1 MNNIIKSFFN
11 FTLYLFVWTISSILA
26 ILFRYDFK
34 LSVDVAVKILPS
46 LFLFILT
53 FYVIGY
59 FDRKIF
65 GLPSK
70 SSFEE
75 FFSFS
80 RKFLITGFVCFIFL
94 LIYPNFILP
103 KSYPILASILSLGF
117 YAIVNKL
124 AKFYYQ
130 KILIKNSS
138 ITVAIYGAGMQGQLL
153 LQKILNDQT
162 LDWKP
167 IVIFDDNSNLKI
179 TRLNGIKVVTG
190 VSLPTLFKK
199 YNLKILIVSFS
210 QISNIKLQEIQE
222 ICNNHDVQLLIIS
235 PIKAITGKEFSISD
249 IRKPTQEEL
258 IGKSSIKAD
267 YNLVKAF
274 ISGKVVLVTG
284 AGGSIG
290 SELARQINSFNP
302 KELYLLDRDESGLLE
317 VSLSLNIHDG
327 RMAPKLVLADI
338 RDEVRISDLIAK
350 IKPQIIFHAAALK
363 HLNIL
368 EMYPEEAFKTNLIG
382 TNTLLKEAAK
392 NGVMTFVNV
401 STDKAADPIS
411 VLGKTKLIAEK
422 LTAGYSSSNSDTE
435 IRFLSVRFGN
445 VFGSRGSVIHTF
457 LKQIEQGGPVTIT
470 DPMVKRYFMTIED
483 AVHLVLRAATQGES
497 GDTLILR
504 MGDPVPIMDI
514 ANKLIKSSGKEI
526 KLQFTS
532 LRPGEKLNEL
542 LVGKNE
548 KILESNYSE
557 IMRVKVDPISWE
569 NSPKSWQE
577 LIKIFDDELTD
588 QN

>member
-11 FTLYLFVWTISSILA
+11 FILYLFVWTISSVLA

-59 FDRKIF
+59 LDRKMF

-80 RKFLITGFVCFIFL
+80 RKFLITGFVCFLFL

-103 KSYPILASILSLGF
+103 KSYPILTSILSLGF

-222 ICNNHDVQLLIIS
+222 ICNIHDVQLLIIS
-235 PIKAITGKEFSISD
+235 PIKAITGKEFSMSD

-302 KELYLLDRDESGLLE
+302 KELNLLDRDESGLLE

-368 EMYPEEAFKTNLIG
+368 EMYPEEAFKTNVIG

-392 NGVMTFVNV
+392 NGVMTFINI

-411 VLGKTKLIAEK
+411 VLGKTKLLAEK
-422 LTAGYSSSNSDTE
+422 LTAGYSSSNNDTK

-526 KLQFTS
+526 KLRFTS

-548 KILESNYSE
+548 HILESDFSE
-557 IMRVKVDPISWE
+557 IMRVKVDPIKPQDAS
-569 NSPKSWQE
+569 KHWQE
-577 LIKIFDDELTD
+577 L
-588 QN
+588 N

>member
-11 FTLYLFVWTISSILA
+11 FILYLFVWTISSILA

-59 FDRKIF
+59 LDRKMF

-103 KSYPILASILSLGF
+103 KSYPILTSILSLGF

-130 KILIKNSS
+130 KILIKKSS

-222 ICNNHDVQLLIIS
+222 ICNIHDVQLLIIS

-302 KELYLLDRDESGLLE
+302 KELHLLDRDESGLLD

-327 RMAPKLVLADI
+327 RMPPKLVLADI
-338 RDEVRISDLIAK
+338 RDEARISDLLAM

-368 EMYPEEAFKTNLIG
+368 EMYPEEAFKTNVIG

-392 NGVMTFVNV
+392 NGVVTFINI

-411 VLGKTKLIAEK
+411 VLGKTKLLAEK
-422 LTAGYSSSNSDTE
+422 LTAGYSSSNNDTK

-526 KLQFTS
+526 ELRFTS

-548 KILESNYSE
+548 HILESDFSE
-557 IMRVKVDPISWE
+557 IMRVKVDPIKPQDAS
-569 NSPKSWQE
+569 KHWQE
-577 LIKIFDDELTD
+577 L
-588 QN
+588 N

>member
-11 FTLYLFVWTISSILA
+11 FILYLFVWTISSILA

-53 FYVIGY
+53 FYIIGY
-59 FDRKIF
+59 LDRKMF

-94 LIYPNFILP
+94 LIYPSFILH
-103 KSYPILASILSLGF
+103 KSYPILTSILSLGF

-167 IVIFDDNSNLKI
+167 IVIFDDNSNLKV

-222 ICNNHDVQLLIIS
+222 ICNIHDVQLLIIS

-302 KELYLLDRDESGLLE
+302 QELYLLDRDESGLLE

-327 RMAPKLVLADI
+327 RMPPKLVLADI

-350 IKPQIIFHAAALK
+350 IRPQIIFHAAALK

-368 EMYPEEAFKTNLIG
+368 EMYPEEAFKTNVIG
-382 TNTLLKEAAK
+382 TNTLLKESSR
-392 NGVMTFVNV
+392 NGVTTFINI

-411 VLGKTKLIAEK
+411 VLGKSKLLAEK
-422 LTAGYSSSNSDTE
+422 LTAGYSSSNNDTE
-435 IRFLSVRFGN
+435 TRFLSVRFGN

-497 GDTLILR
+497 GDTLILK
-504 MGDPVPIMDI
+504 MGDPVPIIDI
-514 ANKLIKSSGKEI
+514 ANKLIISSGKEI
-526 KLQFTS
+526 KLRFTS

-548 KILESNYSE
+548 HILESDFSE
-557 IMRVKVDPISWE
+557 IMRVKVEPIK
-569 NSPKSWQE
+569 PQDALKHWQE
-577 LIKIFDDELTD
+577 L
-588 QN
+588 N

>member
-94 LIYPNFILP
+94 LIYPGFILP
-103 KSYPILASILSLGF
+103 KSYPILTSILSLGF

-222 ICNNHDVQLLIIS
+222 ICNNHNVQLLIIS

-368 EMYPEEAFKTNLIG
+368 EMYPEEAFKTNVIG
-382 TNTLLKEAAK
+382 TNNLLKEAAK

-504 MGDPVPIMDI
+504 MGDPVPIIDI

-526 KLQFTS
+526 KLMFTS

-548 KILESNYSE
+548 QILESDFSE
-557 IMRVKVDPISWE
+557 IMRVKVDPIKPQDAS
-569 NSPKSWQE
+569 KHWQE
-577 LIKIFDDELTD
+577 L
-588 QN
+588 N

>member
-11 FTLYLFVWTISSILA
+11 FILYLFVWTISSILA

-53 FYVIGY
+53 FYIIGY
-59 FDRKIF
+59 LDRKMF

-80 RKFLITGFVCFIFL
+80 RKFLVTGFVCFIFL
-94 LIYPNFILP
+94 LIYPGFILP
-103 KSYPILASILSLGF
+103 KSYPILTSILSLGF

-222 ICNNHDVQLLIIS
+222 ICNIHDVQLLIIS

-267 YNLVKAF
+267 YNFVKVF

-302 KELYLLDRDESGLLE
+302 QELYLLDRDESGLLE
-317 VSLSLNIHDG
+317 VSLSLNVHDG
-327 RMAPKLVLADI
+327 RMPPKLVLADI
-338 RDEVRISDLIAK
+338 RDEVRISDLIAR

-368 EMYPEEAFKTNLIG
+368 EMYPEEAFKTNVIG
-382 TNTLLKEAAK
+382 TNTLLKESAR
-392 NGVMTFVNV
+392 NGVMTFVNI

-411 VLGKTKLIAEK
+411 VLGKSKLLAEK
-422 LTAGYSSSNSDTE
+422 LTAGYSSSNNDTE
-435 IRFLSVRFGN
+435 TRFLSVRFGN

-470 DPMVKRYFMTIED
+470 DPLVKRYFMTIED

-497 GDTLILR
+497 GDTLILK
-504 MGDPVPIMDI
+504 MGDPVPIIDI
-514 ANKLIKSSGKEI
+514 ANKLIISSGKEI
-526 KLQFTS
+526 KLRFTS

-548 KILESNYSE
+548 HILESDFSE
-557 IMRVKVDPISWE
+557 IMRVKVEPIKPQDAS
-569 NSPKSWQE
+569 KHWQE
-577 LIKIFDDELTD
+577 L
-588 QN
+588 N

>member
-11 FTLYLFVWTISSILA
+11 FILYLFVWTISSILA

-53 FYVIGY
+53 FYIIGY
-59 FDRKIF
+59 LDRKMF

-80 RKFLITGFVCFIFL
+80 RKFLVTGFVCFIFL
-94 LIYPNFILP
+94 LVYPSFILP
-103 KSYPILASILSLGF
+103 KSYPILTSILSLGF

-167 IVIFDDNSNLKI
+167 IVIFDDNSNLKV

-222 ICNNHDVQLLIIS
+222 ICNIHDVQLLIIS

-267 YNLVKAF
+267 YNLVKSF

-302 KELYLLDRDESGLLE
+302 QELYLLDRDESGLLE

-327 RMAPKLVLADI
+327 RMPPKLVLADI

-368 EMYPEEAFKTNLIG
+368 EMYPEEAFKTNVIG
-382 TNTLLKEAAK
+382 TNTLLKESSR
-392 NGVMTFVNV
+392 NGVMTFINI

-411 VLGKTKLIAEK
+411 VLGKSKLLAEK
-422 LTAGYSSSNSDTE
+422 LTAGYSSSNNDTE
-435 IRFLSVRFGN
+435 TRFLSVRFGN

-526 KLQFTS
+526 ELRFTS

-548 KILESNYSE
+548 HILESDFSE
-557 IMRVKVDPISWE
+557 IMRVKVEPIKPQDAS
-569 NSPKSWQE
+569 KHWQE
-577 LIKIFDDELTD
+577 L
-588 QN
+588 N

>member
-11 FTLYLFVWTISSILA
+11 FILYLFVWTISSILA

-53 FYVIGY
+53 FYIIGY
-59 FDRKIF
+59 LDRKMF

-75 FFSFS
+75 FFSIS
-80 RKFLITGFVCFIFL
+80 RKFLVTGFVCFIFL
-94 LIYPNFILP
+94 LIYPSFILP
-103 KSYPILASILSLGF
+103 KSYPILTSILSLGF

-222 ICNNHDVQLLIIS
+222 ICNIHDVQLLIIS

-302 KELYLLDRDESGLLE
+302 QELYLLDRDESGLLE

-327 RMAPKLVLADI
+327 RMPPKLVLADI

-368 EMYPEEAFKTNLIG
+368 EMYPEEAFKTNVIG
-382 TNTLLKEAAK
+382 TNTLLKEAVR
-392 NGVMTFVNV
+392 NRVMTFINI

-411 VLGKTKLIAEK
+411 VLGNSKLLAEK
-422 LTAGYSSSNSDTE
+422 LTAGYSSNNNDTE
-435 IRFLSVRFGN
+435 TRFLSVRFGN

-497 GDTLILR
+497 GDTLILK
-504 MGDPVPIMDI
+504 MGDPVPIIDI
-514 ANKLIKSSGKEI
+514 ANKLIISSGKEI
-526 KLQFTS
+526 KLRFTS

-548 KILESNYSE
+548 HILESDFSE
-557 IMRVKVDPISWE
+557 IMRVKVEPIKPQDAS
-569 NSPKSWQE
+569 KHWQE
-577 LIKIFDDELTD
+577 L
-588 QN
+588 N

>member
-11 FTLYLFVWTISSILA
+11 FILYLFVWTISSILA

-53 FYVIGY
+53 FYIIGY
-59 FDRKIF
+59 LDRKMF

-75 FFSFS
+75 FFSIS
-80 RKFLITGFVCFIFL
+80 RKFLVTGFVCFIFL
-94 LIYPNFILP
+94 LIYPSFILP
-103 KSYPILASILSLGF
+103 KSYPILTSILSLGF

-222 ICNNHDVQLLIIS
+222 ICNIHDVQLLIIS

-302 KELYLLDRDESGLLE
+302 QELYLLDRDESGLLE

-327 RMAPKLVLADI
+327 RMPPKLVLADI
-338 RDEVRISDLIAK
+338 RDEVRISDLMAK

-368 EMYPEEAFKTNLIG
+368 EMYPEEAFKTNVIG
-382 TNTLLKEAAK
+382 TNTLLKEAVR
-392 NGVMTFVNV
+392 NRVMTFINI

-411 VLGKTKLIAEK
+411 VLGNSKLLAEK
-422 LTAGYSSSNSDTE
+422 LTAGYSSNNNDTE
-435 IRFLSVRFGN
+435 TRFLSVRFGN

-526 KLQFTS
+526 ELRFTS

-548 KILESNYSE
+548 HILESDFSE
-557 IMRVKVDPISWE
+557 IMRVKVEPIK
-569 NSPKSWQE
+569 PQDALKHWQE
-577 LIKIFDDELTD
+577 L
-588 QN
+588 N

>member
-80 RKFLITGFVCFIFL
+80 RKFLITGFICFISL

-103 KSYPILASILSLGF
+103 KSYPILTSILSLGF
-117 YAIVNKL
+117 YAVVNKL

-222 ICNNHDVQLLIIS
+222 ICNINDVQLLIIS
-235 PIKAITGKEFSISD
+235 PIKAITGKEFTISD

-267 YNLVKAF
+267 YNLVKTF
-274 ISGKVVLVTG
+274 ISSKVVLVTG

-302 KELYLLDRDESGLLE
+302 RELYLLDRDESGLLD

-327 RMAPKLVLADI
+327 RMPPKLVLADI
-338 RDEVRISDLIAK
+338 RDEVRISDLIAR

-368 EMYPEEAFKTNLIG
+368 EMYPEEAFKTNVIG
-382 TNTLLKEAAK
+382 TNTLLNEAAK
-392 NGVMTFVNV
+392 NRVMTFINI

-411 VLGKTKLIAEK
+411 VLGKTKLLAEK
-422 LTAGYSSSNSDTE
+422 LTAGYQSNNEDKS
-435 IRFLSVRFGN
+435 IKYLSVRFGN

-504 MGDPVPIMDI
+504 MGDPVSIMDI

>member
-1 MNNIIKSFFN
+1 M
-11 FTLYLFVWTISSILA
+11 
-26 ILFRYDFK
+26 
-34 LSVDVAVKILPS
+34 AVKILPS

-53 FYVIGY
+53 FYIIGY
-59 FDRKIF
+59 LDRKMF

-94 LIYPNFILP
+94 LIYPSFILP
-103 KSYPILASILSLGF
+103 KSYPILTSILSLGF
-117 YAIVNKL
+117 YAIANKL

-222 ICNNHDVQLLIIS
+222 ICNIHDVQLLIIS

-302 KELYLLDRDESGLLE
+302 QELYLLDRDESGLLE

-327 RMAPKLVLADI
+327 RMPPKLVLADI

-350 IKPQIIFHAAALK
+350 IKPKIIFHAAALK

-368 EMYPEEAFKTNLIG
+368 EMYPEEAFKTNVIG
-382 TNTLLKEAAK
+382 TNTLLKESSR
-392 NGVMTFVNV
+392 NGVTTFINI

-411 VLGKTKLIAEK
+411 VLGKSKLLAEK
-422 LTAGYSSSNSDTE
+422 LTAGYSSSNNDTE
-435 IRFLSVRFGN
+435 TRFLSVRFGN

-497 GDTLILR
+497 GDTLILK
-504 MGDPVPIMDI
+504 MGDPVPIIDI

-526 KLQFTS
+526 KLRFTS

-548 KILESNYSE
+548 HILESDFSE
-557 IMRVKVDPISWE
+557 IMRVKVEPIK
-569 NSPKSWQE
+569 PQDALKHWQE
-577 LIKIFDDELTD
+577 L
-588 QN
+588 N

>member
-103 KSYPILASILSLGF
+103 KSYPILTSILSLGF
-117 YAIVNKL
+117 YAVVNKL

-153 LQKILNDQT
+153 LQKVLNDQT

-222 ICNNHDVQLLIIS
+222 ICNIHDVQLLIIS

-327 RMAPKLVLADI
+327 QMAPKLVLADI

-368 EMYPEEAFKTNLIG
+368 EMYPEEAFKTNVIG
-382 TNTLLKEAAK
+382 TNNLLKEAAK
-392 NGVMTFVNV
+392 NGVMTFINV

-411 VLGKTKLIAEK
+411 VLGKTKLLAEK

-483 AVHLVLRAATQGES
+483 AIYLVLKAASLNQTGVTQILNMGEPI
-497 GDTLILR
+497 LIE
-504 MGDPVPIMDI
+504 DI
-514 ANKLIKSSGKEI
+514 AQRMILSSGKSI
-526 KLQFTS
+526 KIEFGQ
-532 LRPGEKLNEL
+532 LRSGEKLHESLIGQQEVIQEQISDDLITIKVEGENIDSS
-542 LVGKNE
+542 
-548 KILESNYSE
+548 ILTWNQFKQRYFPT
-557 IMRVKVDPISWE
+557 K
-569 NSPKSWQE
+569 
-577 LIKIFDDELTD
+577 T
-588 QN
+588 

>member
-11 FTLYLFVWTISSILA
+11 FILYLFVWTISSILA

-53 FYVIGY
+53 FYIIGY
-59 FDRKIF
+59 LDRKMF

-75 FFSFS
+75 FFSIS
-80 RKFLITGFVCFIFL
+80 RKFLVTGFVCFIFL
-94 LIYPNFILP
+94 LIYPSFILP
-103 KSYPILASILSLGF
+103 KSYPILTSILSLGF

-179 TRLNGIKVVTG
+179 TRLNGIKVVTD

-222 ICNNHDVQLLIIS
+222 ICNIHDVQLLIIS

-302 KELYLLDRDESGLLE
+302 QELYLLDRDESGLLE

-327 RMAPKLVLADI
+327 RMPPKLVLADI

-350 IKPQIIFHAAALK
+350 IRPQIIFHAAALK

-368 EMYPEEAFKTNLIG
+368 EMYPEEAFKTNVIG
-382 TNTLLKEAAK
+382 TNTLLKEAVR
-392 NGVMTFVNV
+392 NRVMTFINI

-411 VLGKTKLIAEK
+411 VLGNSKLLAEK
-422 LTAGYSSSNSDTE
+422 LTAGYSSSNNDTE
-435 IRFLSVRFGN
+435 TRFLSVRFGN

-526 KLQFTS
+526 ELRFTS

-548 KILESNYSE
+548 HILESDFSE
-557 IMRVKVDPISWE
+557 IMRVKVEPIK
-569 NSPKSWQE
+569 PQDALKHWQE
-577 LIKIFDDELTD
+577 L
-588 QN
+588 N

>member
-11 FTLYLFVWTISSILA
+11 FILYLFVWTISSILA

-53 FYVIGY
+53 FYIIGY
-59 FDRKIF
+59 LDRKMF

-75 FFSFS
+75 FFSIS
-80 RKFLITGFVCFIFL
+80 RKFLVTGFVCFIFL
-94 LIYPNFILP
+94 LIYPSFILP
-103 KSYPILASILSLGF
+103 KSYPILTSILSLGF

-222 ICNNHDVQLLIIS
+222 ICNIHDVQLLIIS

-302 KELYLLDRDESGLLE
+302 QELYLLDRDESGLLE

-327 RMAPKLVLADI
+327 RMPPKLVLADI
-338 RDEVRISDLIAK
+338 RDEVRISDLIAR

-368 EMYPEEAFKTNLIG
+368 EMYPEEAFKTNVIG
-382 TNTLLKEAAK
+382 TNTLLKEAAR
-392 NGVMTFVNV
+392 NGVMTFINI

-411 VLGKTKLIAEK
+411 VLGKSKLLAEK
-422 LTAGYSSSNSDTE
+422 LTAGYSSSNNDTE
-435 IRFLSVRFGN
+435 TRFLSVRFGN

-497 GDTLILR
+497 GDTLILK
-504 MGDPVPIMDI
+504 MGDPVPIIDI
-514 ANKLIKSSGKEI
+514 ANKLIISSGKEI
-526 KLQFTS
+526 KLRFTS

-548 KILESNYSE
+548 HILESDFSE
-557 IMRVKVDPISWE
+557 IMRVKVEPIK
-569 NSPKSWQE
+569 PQDALKHWQE
-577 LIKIFDDELTD
+577 L
-588 QN
+588 N

>member
-80 RKFLITGFVCFIFL
+80 RKFLITGFICFIFL

-103 KSYPILASILSLGF
+103 KSYPILTSILSLGF

-167 IVIFDDNSNLKI
+167 IVILDDNSNLKI

-210 QISNIKLQEIQE
+210 QISNNKLQEIQE
-222 ICNNHDVQLLIIS
+222 ICNINDVQLLIIS
-235 PIKAITGKEFSISD
+235 PIKAITGKEFTISD

-274 ISGKVVLVTG
+274 ISSKVVLVTG

-290 SELARQINSFNP
+290 SELARQISSFNP
-302 KELYLLDRDESGLLE
+302 RELYLLDRDESGLLD
-317 VSLSLNIHDG
+317 VSLSLNIQDG
-327 RMAPKLVLADI
+327 RIPPKLVLADI
-338 RDEVRISDLIAK
+338 RDEIRISDLIAR

-368 EMYPEEAFKTNLIG
+368 EMYPEEAFKTNVIG
-382 TNTLLKEAAK
+382 TNTLLNEAAK
-392 NGVMTFVNV
+392 NRVMTFINI

-411 VLGKTKLIAEK
+411 VLGKTKLLAEK
-422 LTAGYSSSNSDTE
+422 LTAGYQSNNEDKN
-435 IRFLSVRFGN
+435 IKYLSVRFGN

-504 MGDPVPIMDI
+504 MGDPVSIMDI

-526 KLQFTS
+526 KLEFTS

-569 NSPKSWQE
+569 NSPKSCQE

>member
-11 FTLYLFVWTISSILA
+11 FILYLFVWTISSILA

-53 FYVIGY
+53 FYIIGY
-59 FDRKIF
+59 LDSKIF

-80 RKFLITGFVCFIFL
+80 RKFLITGIVCFIFL

-103 KSYPILASILSLGF
+103 KSYPILTSILSLGF
-117 YAIVNKL
+117 YAIVSKL

-138 ITVAIYGAGMQGQLL
+138 ITAAIYGAGMQGQLL
-153 LQKILNDQT
+153 LQKILNDPT

-179 TRLNGIKVVTG
+179 TRLNGIKVVTD

-222 ICNNHDVQLLIIS
+222 ICNIHDVQLLIIS

-267 YNLVKAF
+267 YNLVKSF

-302 KELYLLDRDESGLLE
+302 QELYLLDRDESGLLE

-327 RMAPKLVLADI
+327 QMSPKLVLADI

-350 IKPQIIFHAAALK
+350 IRPQIIFHAAALK

-368 EMYPEEAFKTNLIG
+368 EMYPEEAFKTNVIG

-392 NGVMTFVNV
+392 NGVMTFINI

-411 VLGKTKLIAEK
+411 VLGKSKLLAEK
-422 LTAGYSSSNSDTE
+422 LTAGYSSNNNDTE
-435 IRFLSVRFGN
+435 TRFLSVRFGN

-497 GDTLILR
+497 GDTLILQ
-504 MGDPVPIMDI
+504 MGDPVPIIDI

-526 KLQFTS
+526 KLRFTS

-548 KILESNYSE
+548 HILESDFRE
-557 IMRVKVDPISWE
+557 IMRVKVDPI
-569 NSPKSWQE
+569 KSQDALKHWQE
-577 LIKIFDDELTD
+577 L
-588 QN
+588 N

>member
-1 MNNIIKSFFN
+1 
-11 FTLYLFVWTISSILA
+11 
-26 ILFRYDFK
+26 
-34 LSVDVAVKILPS
+34 
-46 LFLFILT
+46 
-53 FYVIGY
+53 
-59 FDRKIF
+59 
-65 GLPSK
+65 
-70 SSFEE
+70 
-75 FFSFS
+75 
-80 RKFLITGFVCFIFL
+80 
-94 LIYPNFILP
+94 
-103 KSYPILASILSLGF
+103 
-117 YAIVNKL
+117 
-124 AKFYYQ
+124 
-130 KILIKNSS
+130 
-138 ITVAIYGAGMQGQLL
+138 MQGQLL

-179 TRLNGIKVVTG
+179 TRLNGIKVVTD

-222 ICNNHDVQLLIIS
+222 ICNIHDVRLLIIS

-267 YNLVKAF
+267 YNLVKSF

-302 KELYLLDRDESGLLE
+302 QELYLLDRDESGLLE

-327 RMAPKLVLADI
+327 QMSPKLVLADI

-368 EMYPEEAFKTNLIG
+368 EMYPEEAFKTNVIG

-392 NGVMTFVNV
+392 NGVMTFINI

-411 VLGKTKLIAEK
+411 VLGKSKLLAEK
-422 LTAGYSSSNSDTE
+422 LTAGYSSNNNDTE
-435 IRFLSVRFGN
+435 TRFLSVRFGN

-497 GDTLILR
+497 GDTLILQ
-504 MGDPVPIMDI
+504 MGDPVPIIDI

-526 KLQFTS
+526 KLRFTS

-548 KILESNYSE
+548 HILESDFRE
-557 IMRVKVDPISWE
+557 IMRVKVDPI
-569 NSPKSWQE
+569 KSQDALKHWQE
-577 LIKIFDDELTD
+577 L
-588 QN
+588 N

>member
-103 KSYPILASILSLGF
+103 KSYPILTSILSLGF

-222 ICNNHDVQLLIIS
+222 ICNNHNVQLLIIS

-368 EMYPEEAFKTNLIG
+368 EMYPEEAFKTNVIG
-382 TNTLLKEAAK
+382 TNNLLKEAAK

-504 MGDPVPIMDI
+504 MGDPVPIIDI

-526 KLQFTS
+526 KLMFTS

-548 KILESNYSE
+548 QILESDFSE
-557 IMRVKVDPISWE
+557 IMRVKVDPIKPQDAS
-569 NSPKSWQE
+569 KHWQE
-577 LIKIFDDELTD
+577 L
-588 QN
+588 N

>member
-11 FTLYLFVWTISSILA
+11 FILYLFVWTISSILA

-53 FYVIGY
+53 FYIIGY
-59 FDRKIF
+59 LDRKMF

-75 FFSFS
+75 FFSIS
-80 RKFLITGFVCFIFL
+80 RKFLVTGFVCFIFL
-94 LIYPNFILP
+94 LIYPSFILP
-103 KSYPILASILSLGF
+103 KSYPILTSILSLGF

-222 ICNNHDVQLLIIS
+222 ICNIHDVQLLIIS

-302 KELYLLDRDESGLLE
+302 QELYLLDRDESGLLE

-327 RMAPKLVLADI
+327 RMPPKLVLADI

-350 IKPQIIFHAAALK
+350 IRPQIIFHAAALK

-368 EMYPEEAFKTNLIG
+368 EMYPEEAFKTNVIG
-382 TNTLLKEAAK
+382 TNTLLKEAVR
-392 NGVMTFVNV
+392 NRVMTFINI

-411 VLGKTKLIAEK
+411 VLGNSKLLAEK
-422 LTAGYSSSNSDTE
+422 LTAGYSSNNNDTE
-435 IRFLSVRFGN
+435 TRFLSVRFGN

-526 KLQFTS
+526 ELRFTS

-548 KILESNYSE
+548 HILESDFSE
-557 IMRVKVDPISWE
+557 IMRVKVEPIK
-569 NSPKSWQE
+569 PQDALKHWQE
-577 LIKIFDDELTD
+577 L
-588 QN
+588 N

>member
-1 MNNIIKSFFN
+1 
-11 FTLYLFVWTISSILA
+11 
-26 ILFRYDFK
+26 
-34 LSVDVAVKILPS
+34 VAVKILPS

-103 KSYPILASILSLGF
+103 KSYPILTSILSLGF

-167 IVIFDDNSNLKI
+167 IVILDDNSNLKI

-222 ICNNHDVQLLIIS
+222 ICNINDVQLLIIS
-235 PIKAITGKEFSISD
+235 PIKAITGKEFTISD

-274 ISGKVVLVTG
+274 ISSKVVLVTG

-302 KELYLLDRDESGLLE
+302 RELYLLDRDESGLLD

-327 RMAPKLVLADI
+327 RMPPKLVLADI
-338 RDEVRISDLIAK
+338 RDEVRISDLIAR

-368 EMYPEEAFKTNLIG
+368 EMYPEEAFKTNVIG
-382 TNTLLKEAAK
+382 TNTLLNEAAK
-392 NGVMTFVNV
+392 NGVVTFINI

-411 VLGKTKLIAEK
+411 VLGKTKLLAEK
-422 LTAGYSSSNSDTE
+422 LTAGYQSNNEDKN
-435 IRFLSVRFGN
+435 IKYLSVRFGN

-504 MGDPVPIMDI
+504 MGDPVSIMDI

-526 KLQFTS
+526 KLEFTS

-569 NSPKSWQE
+569 NSPKSCQE

>member
-103 KSYPILASILSLGF
+103 KSYPILTSILSLGF

-368 EMYPEEAFKTNLIG
+368 EMYPEEAFKTNVIG
-382 TNTLLKEAAK
+382 TNNLLKEAAK

-504 MGDPVPIMDI
+504 MGDPVPIIDI

-526 KLQFTS
+526 KLMFTS

-548 KILESNYSE
+548 HILESDFSE
-557 IMRVKVDPISWE
+557 IMRVKVDPIKPQDAS
-569 NSPKSWQE
+569 KHWQE
-577 LIKIFDDELTD
+577 L
-588 QN
+588 N

>member
-94 LIYPNFILP
+94 LVYPNFILP
-103 KSYPILASILSLGF
+103 KSYPILTSILSLGF

-302 KELYLLDRDESGLLE
+302 KELHLLDRDESGLLD

-327 RMAPKLVLADI
+327 RIPPKLVLADI
-338 RDEVRISDLIAK
+338 RDEVRISDLIAR

-368 EMYPEEAFKTNLIG
+368 EMYPEEAFKTNVIG
-382 TNTLLKEAAK
+382 TNTLLNEATK
-392 NGVMTFVNV
+392 NRVMTFINI

-411 VLGKTKLIAEK
+411 VLGKTKLLAEK
-422 LTAGYSSSNSDTE
+422 LTAGYQSNNEDKN
-435 IRFLSVRFGN
+435 IKYLSVRFGN

-504 MGDPVPIMDI
+504 MGDPVSIMDI

-569 NSPKSWQE
+569 NSPKSWQK

>member
-11 FTLYLFVWTISSILA
+11 FILYLFVWTISSILA

-59 FDRKIF
+59 LDRKMF

-94 LIYPNFILP
+94 LIYPSFILP
-103 KSYPILASILSLGF
+103 KSYPILTSILSLGF

-167 IVIFDDNSNLKI
+167 IVIFDDNSNLKV

-190 VSLPTLFKK
+190 ISLPTLFKK

-222 ICNNHDVQLLIIS
+222 ICNIHDVQLLIIS

-302 KELYLLDRDESGLLE
+302 QELYLLDRDESGLLE

-327 RMAPKLVLADI
+327 RMPPKLVLADI

-368 EMYPEEAFKTNLIG
+368 EMYPEEAFKTNVIG
-382 TNTLLKEAAK
+382 TNTLLKEAAR
-392 NGVMTFVNV
+392 NGVMTFVNI

-411 VLGKTKLIAEK
+411 VLGKSKLLAEK
-422 LTAGYSSSNSDTE
+422 LTAGYSSSNNDTE
-435 IRFLSVRFGN
+435 TRFLSVRFGN

-470 DPMVKRYFMTIED
+470 DPLVKRYFMTIED

-497 GDTLILR
+497 GDTLILK
-504 MGDPVPIMDI
+504 MGDPVPIIDI
-514 ANKLIKSSGKEI
+514 ANKLIISSGKEI
-526 KLQFTS
+526 KLRFTS

-542 LVGKNE
+542 LVGKDE
-548 KILESNYSE
+548 HILESDFSE
-557 IMRVKVDPISWE
+557 IMRVKVESIKPQDAL
-569 NSPKSWQE
+569 KHWQE
-577 LIKIFDDELTD
+577 L
-588 QN
+588 N

>member
-11 FTLYLFVWTISSILA
+11 FILYLFVWTISSILA

-53 FYVIGY
+53 FYIIGY
-59 FDRKIF
+59 LDRKMF

-94 LIYPNFILP
+94 LIYPGFILP
-103 KSYPILASILSLGF
+103 KSYPILTSILSLGF

-179 TRLNGIKVVTG
+179 NRLNGIKVVTG

-222 ICNNHDVQLLIIS
+222 ICNTHDVQLLIIS

-302 KELYLLDRDESGLLE
+302 QKLYLLDRDESGLLE

-327 RMAPKLVLADI
+327 RMPPKLVLADI

-368 EMYPEEAFKTNLIG
+368 EMYPEEAFKTNVIG

-392 NGVMTFVNV
+392 NGAMTFINI

-411 VLGKTKLIAEK
+411 VLGKSKLLAEK
-422 LTAGYSSSNSDTE
+422 LTAGYSSNNNDTE
-435 IRFLSVRFGN
+435 TRFLSVRFGN

-497 GDTLILR
+497 GDTLILK
-504 MGDPVPIMDI
+504 MGDPVPIIDI

-526 KLQFTS
+526 KLRFTS

-548 KILESNYSE
+548 HILESDFSE
-557 IMRVKVDPISWE
+557 IMRVKVEPIKLE
-569 NSPKSWQE
+569 DALKHWQE
-577 LIKIFDDELTD
+577 L
-588 QN
+588 N

>member
-11 FTLYLFVWTISSILA
+11 FILYLFVWTISSILA

-53 FYVIGY
+53 FYIIGY
-59 FDRKIF
+59 LDRKMF

-75 FFSFS
+75 FFSIS
-80 RKFLITGFVCFIFL
+80 RKFLVTGFVCFIFL
-94 LIYPNFILP
+94 LIYPSFILP
-103 KSYPILASILSLGF
+103 KSYPILTSILSLGF
-117 YAIVNKL
+117 YAIANKL

-222 ICNNHDVQLLIIS
+222 ICNIHDVQLLIIS

-302 KELYLLDRDESGLLE
+302 QELYLLDRDESGLLE

-327 RMAPKLVLADI
+327 RMPPKLVLADI

-350 IKPQIIFHAAALK
+350 IRPQIIFHAAALK

-368 EMYPEEAFKTNLIG
+368 EMYPEEAFKTNVIG
-382 TNTLLKEAAK
+382 TNTLLKEAVR
-392 NGVMTFVNV
+392 NRVMTFINI

-411 VLGKTKLIAEK
+411 VLGKSKLLAEK
-422 LTAGYSSSNSDTE
+422 LTAGYSSSNNDTE
-435 IRFLSVRFGN
+435 TRFLSVRFGN

-497 GDTLILR
+497 GDTLILK
-504 MGDPVPIMDI
+504 MGDPVPIIDI

-526 KLQFTS
+526 ELRFTS

-548 KILESNYSE
+548 HILESDFSE
-557 IMRVKVDPISWE
+557 IMRVKVEPIK
-569 NSPKSWQE
+569 PQDALKHWQE
-577 LIKIFDDELTD
+577 L
-588 QN
+588 N

>member
-11 FTLYLFVWTISSILA
+11 FILYLFVWTISSILA

-53 FYVIGY
+53 FYIIGY
-59 FDRKIF
+59 LDRKMF

-80 RKFLITGFVCFIFL
+80 RKFLVTGFVCFIFL
-94 LIYPNFILP
+94 LVYPSFILP
-103 KSYPILASILSLGF
+103 KSYPILTSILSLGF

-153 LQKILNDQT
+153 LQKILNDQA

-222 ICNNHDVQLLIIS
+222 ICNIHDVRLLIIS

-302 KELYLLDRDESGLLE
+302 QELYLLDRDESGLLE

-327 RMAPKLVLADI
+327 RMPPKLVLADI

-368 EMYPEEAFKTNLIG
+368 EMYPEEAFKTNVIG

-392 NGVMTFVNV
+392 NGVMTFINI

-411 VLGKTKLIAEK
+411 VLGKSKLLAEK
-422 LTAGYSSSNSDTE
+422 LTAGYSSNNNDTE
-435 IRFLSVRFGN
+435 TRFLSVRFGN

-497 GDTLILR
+497 GDTLILQ
-504 MGDPVPIMDI
+504 MGDPVPIIDI

-526 KLQFTS
+526 KLRFTS

-542 LVGKNE
+542 LVGKDE
-548 KILESNYSE
+548 YILESDFRE
-557 IMRVKVDPISWE
+557 IMRVKVEPIKPQDAS
-569 NSPKSWQE
+569 KHWQE
-577 LIKIFDDELTD
+577 L
-588 QN
+588 N

>member
-11 FTLYLFVWTISSILA
+11 FILYLFVWTISSILA

-53 FYVIGY
+53 FYIIGY
-59 FDRKIF
+59 LDRKMF

-75 FFSFS
+75 FFSIS
-80 RKFLITGFVCFIFL
+80 RKFLVTGFVCFIFL
-94 LIYPNFILP
+94 LIYPSFILP
-103 KSYPILASILSLGF
+103 KSYPILTSILSLGF

-222 ICNNHDVQLLIIS
+222 ICNIHDVQLLIIS

-302 KELYLLDRDESGLLE
+302 QELYLLDRDESGLLE

-327 RMAPKLVLADI
+327 RMPPKLVLADI

-368 EMYPEEAFKTNLIG
+368 EMYPEEAFKTNVIG
-382 TNTLLKEAAK
+382 TNTLLKESSR
-392 NGVMTFVNV
+392 NGVMTFINI

-411 VLGKTKLIAEK
+411 VLGKSKLLAEK
-422 LTAGYSSSNSDTE
+422 LTAGYSSSNNDTE
-435 IRFLSVRFGN
+435 TRFLSVRFGN

-526 KLQFTS
+526 ELRFTS

-548 KILESNYSE
+548 HILESDFSE
-557 IMRVKVDPISWE
+557 IMRVKVEPINPQDAS
-569 NSPKSWQE
+569 KHWQE
-577 LIKIFDDELTD
+577 L
-588 QN
+588 N

>member
-11 FTLYLFVWTISSILA
+11 FILYLFVWTISSILA

-34 LSVDVAVKILPS
+34 ISVDVAVKILPS

-53 FYVIGY
+53 FYIIGY
-59 FDRKIF
+59 LDSKIF

-80 RKFLITGFVCFIFL
+80 RKFLITGIVCFIFL

-103 KSYPILASILSLGF
+103 KSYPILTSILSLGF
-117 YAIVNKL
+117 YAIVSKL

-138 ITVAIYGAGMQGQLL
+138 ITAAIYGAGMQGQLL
-153 LQKILNDQT
+153 LQKILNDPT

-222 ICNNHDVQLLIIS
+222 ICNIHDVQLLIIS

-267 YNLVKAF
+267 YNLVKSF

-302 KELYLLDRDESGLLE
+302 QELYLLDRDESGLLE

-327 RMAPKLVLADI
+327 QMSPKLVLADI

-368 EMYPEEAFKTNLIG
+368 EMYPEEAFKTNVIG

-392 NGVMTFVNV
+392 NGVMTFINI

-411 VLGKTKLIAEK
+411 VLGKSKLLAEK
-422 LTAGYSSSNSDTE
+422 LTAGYSSNNNDTE
-435 IRFLSVRFGN
+435 TRFLSVRFGN

-497 GDTLILR
+497 GDTLILQ
-504 MGDPVPIMDI
+504 MGDPVPIIDI

-526 KLQFTS
+526 KLRFTS

-548 KILESNYSE
+548 HILESDFRE
-557 IMRVKVDPISWE
+557 IMRVKVDPI
-569 NSPKSWQE
+569 KSQDALKHWQE
-577 LIKIFDDELTD
+577 L
-588 QN
+588 N

>member
-11 FTLYLFVWTISSILA
+11 FILYLFVWTISSILA

-53 FYVIGY
+53 FYIIGY
-59 FDRKIF
+59 LDRKMF

-75 FFSFS
+75 FFSIS
-80 RKFLITGFVCFIFL
+80 RKFLVTGFVCFIFL
-94 LIYPNFILP
+94 LIYPSFILP
-103 KSYPILASILSLGF
+103 KSYPILTSILSLGF
-117 YAIVNKL
+117 YAIANKL

-222 ICNNHDVQLLIIS
+222 ICNIHDVQLLIIS

-302 KELYLLDRDESGLLE
+302 QELYLLDRDESGLLE

-327 RMAPKLVLADI
+327 RMPPKLVLADI

-350 IKPQIIFHAAALK
+350 IRPQIIFHAAALK

-368 EMYPEEAFKTNLIG
+368 EMYPEEAFKTNVIG
-382 TNTLLKEAAK
+382 TNTLLKEAVR
-392 NGVMTFVNV
+392 NRVMTFINI

-411 VLGKTKLIAEK
+411 VLGNSKLLAEK
-422 LTAGYSSSNSDTE
+422 LTAGYSSNNNDTE
-435 IRFLSVRFGN
+435 TRFLSVRFGN

-526 KLQFTS
+526 ELRFTS

-548 KILESNYSE
+548 HILESDFSE
-557 IMRVKVDPISWE
+557 IMRVKVEPIK
-569 NSPKSWQE
+569 PQDALKHWQE
-577 LIKIFDDELTD
+577 L
-588 QN
+588 N

>member
-11 FTLYLFVWTISSILA
+11 FTLCLFVWTISSILA

-59 FDRKIF
+59 LDRKMF

-103 KSYPILASILSLGF
+103 KSYPILTSILSLGF

-130 KILIKNSS
+130 KILIKKSS

-210 QISNIKLQEIQE
+210 QISNIRLQEIQE
-222 ICNNHDVQLLIIS
+222 ICNIHDVQLLIIS

-302 KELYLLDRDESGLLE
+302 KELHLLDRDESGLLD
-317 VSLSLNIHDG
+317 VSLSLNTHDG
-327 RMAPKLVLADI
+327 RMPPKLVLADI
-338 RDEVRISDLIAK
+338 RDEARISDLLAM

-368 EMYPEEAFKTNLIG
+368 EMYPEEAFKTNVIG
-382 TNTLLKEAAK
+382 TNNLLKEAAK
-392 NGVMTFVNV
+392 NGVMTFINI

-411 VLGKTKLIAEK
+411 VLGKTKLLAEK

-504 MGDPVPIMDI
+504 MGDPVPIIDI

-548 KILESNYSE
+548 HLLESDFSE
-557 IMRVKVDPISWE
+557 IMRVKVNPIEPQDTSKHW
-569 NSPKSWQE
+569 KE
-577 LIKIFDDELTD
+577 L
-588 QN
+588 N